1 MIINAL
7 SSAMISNNNS
17 MINRQVSTQSQKEES
32 TQGYADKKA
41 APTNAEL
48 YKSMYGVKSA
58 ETEEEKYARQMA
70 EFRAKY
76 ELDVDDKNREI
87 ERNKNKEQQQTEE
100 KEEKSFYE
108 QYLEYK
114 HKYE

>member
-1 MIINAL
+1 MMIQAM
-7 SSAMISNNNS
+7 SSAMVSNNTRMMNA
-17 MINRQVSTQSQKEES
+17 QVQEKAQEKDV
-32 TQGYADKKA
+32 QGYEEKKA
-41 APTNAEL
+41 APVNADL
-48 YKSMYGVKSA
+48 YKTMYGVKTA

-87 ERNKNKEQQQTEE
+87 ERNRNEEQQGTEE